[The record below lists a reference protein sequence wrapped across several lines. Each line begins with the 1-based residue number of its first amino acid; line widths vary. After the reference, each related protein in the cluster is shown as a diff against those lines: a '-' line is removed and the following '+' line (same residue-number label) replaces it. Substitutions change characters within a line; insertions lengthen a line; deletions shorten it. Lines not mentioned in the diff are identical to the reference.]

1 MHYARNTFSKSTYLD
16 TILPQEDPSS
26 KSRPEI
32 GQRLRL
38 SKGDIAQTKKLYR
51 CPSKTLTIYSFYS
64 SFLFLLLFIIVDQS
78 NPFLIA
84 FMSKLLMN

>member
-32 GQRLRL
+32 GQRVRL
-38 SKGDIAQTKKLYR
+38 SKGDIAQTKMLYR
-51 CPSKTLTIYSFYS
+51 CPSKTLTIHYFYS
-64 SFLFLLLFIIVDQS
+64 YYRLFCVNRPLFS
-78 NPFLIA
+78 LIL
-84 FMSKLLMN
+84 KLLIH